1 MGGHAHEHFHVVLL
15 QHSAHC
21 GLEMIRLPKPPS
33 RLSRT
38 EFTVMLAFIMALQ
51 ALGIDAMLPALGDI
65 AAELNVTNENDRQL
79 VVGTYLMGM
88 GAGALVFGFLADRFG
103 RKPVVLAG
111 IGTYCLFDFGCMVIN
126 DFNAL
131 LMLRF
136 ANGMVASAGSV
147 VANAIVR
154 DRFEGDA
161 MARVVSM
168 IAVVFMVV
176 PVVAPTIGQM
186 ILLVA
191 GWRSIF
197 GLMFVTGVVMFLW
210 VLFRLP
216 ETLAQ
221 HQKQPLDPRLILNNL
236 RLVMTNRDA
245 FGYIY
250 GATLV
255 FAGLYGYINCA
266 EQLVGEHFGLGENF
280 AYVFGAMALFMAM
293 ASFVNSR
300 IVERFGARRVSH
312 TALLIFVLTGAA
324 QLVAATLAPDNFY
337 IFAPLMTINL
347 ALIGFLGSNF
357 SSIALQPFR
366 HFAGSA
372 SSFQTTV
379 RVGGGALLG
388 AVIGAAYDG
397 TAGPLGLALFSLSL
411 MGLLLILYSERGKLF
426 RRRKETVPQVE
437 G

>member
-1 MGGHAHEHFHVVLL
+1 ML
-15 QHSAHC
+15 
-21 GLEMIRLPKPPS
+21 RLPKPPAE
-33 RLSRT
+33 LSRT
-38 EFTVMLAFIMALQ
+38 EFTVMLAFVMALQ

-65 AAELNVTNENDRQL
+65 AQELGVQNDNDRQF
-79 VVGTYLMGM
+79 VVSSYLLGM
-88 GAGALVFGFLADRFG
+88 GVGALIFGFLADRFG
-103 RKPVVLAG
+103 RKPVVLGG
-111 IGTYCLFDFGCMVIN
+111 IGAYCLFDFGCMIID

-131 LMLRF
+131 LLFRF

-154 DRFEGDA
+154 DRFDGDE

-176 PVVAPTIGQM
+176 PVLAPSIGQM

-197 GLMFVTGVVMFLW
+197 GLMFVTGIAMFLW

-216 ETLAQ
+216 ETLA
-221 HQKQPLDPRLILNNL
+221 HHEKQRLNL
-236 RLVMTNRDA
+236 KRMGHNFRTVMTNRDSL
-245 FGYIY
+245 GYIF
-250 GATLV
+250 GGTLV

-266 EQLVGEHFGLGENF
+266 EQLVGEHFGLGQRF
-280 AYVFGAMALFMAM
+280 AYVFGAMAVFMAL
-293 ASFVNSR
+293 ANFVNSR
-300 IVERFGARRVSH
+300 IVEKFGARRVSH
-312 TALLIFVLTGAA
+312 SALFIFIVTGGA
-324 QLVAATLAPDNFY
+324 QWIAATVVPDNFWV
-337 IFAPLMTINL
+337 FAPLMTVNL
-347 ALIGFLGSNF
+347 GLIGFLGANF

-372 SSFQTTV
+372 SSLQTTV

-388 AVIGAAYDG
+388 AMVGAAYDG
-397 TAGPLGLALFSLSL
+397 TARPLAMSLFLMSLIG
-411 MGLLLILYSERGKLF
+411 MMLILYSERGRLF

-437 G
+437 D